1 MPYYTNERQAP
12 LVSNA
17 DDRKGLHSESAEILE
32 KTIHENYSA
41 FHRKSTAMLRNSI
54 DAEDAVQNAFMKAWR
69 YQSNLR
75 DTASAYSWLNRILYN
90 ECLAISKNRSKHAS
104 IMSDQQ
110 LDQLATINT
119 GTDNDFEHW
128 FIETILSS
136 LPDHYRH
143 LLILFYEKGFTAN
156 EIAEVLNL
164 EPKLVR
170 HQIAYARKLVKEK
183 YLELADEE

>member
-1 MPYYTNERQAP
+1 
-12 LVSNA
+12 
-17 DDRKGLHSESAEILE
+17 
-32 KTIHENYSA
+32 
-41 FHRKSTAMLRNSI
+41 
-54 DAEDAVQNAFMKAWR
+54 
-69 YQSNLR
+69 
-75 DTASAYSWLNRILYN
+75 
-90 ECLAISKNRSKHAS
+90 
-104 IMSDQQ
+104 MSDQQ